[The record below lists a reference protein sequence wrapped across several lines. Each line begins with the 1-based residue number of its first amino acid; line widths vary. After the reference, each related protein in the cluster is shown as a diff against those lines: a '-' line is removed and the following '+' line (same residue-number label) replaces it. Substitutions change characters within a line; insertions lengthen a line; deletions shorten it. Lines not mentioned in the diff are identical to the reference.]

1 MTRRIDRP
9 STTLGAGAGAALVRP
24 FPGAVPGTSPAG
36 LGTRR
41 ASLLNR
47 VLDRLACWQGR
58 ARMRRALGE
67 LDDRMLRD
75 VGLSRLDVRAE
86 TAKPFWRV

>member
-1 MTRRIDRP
+1 MTRRIDSP
-9 STTLGAGAGAALVRP
+9 SATLNAGAAVVRP

-36 LGTRR
+36 GGARRSPLLG
-41 ASLLNR
+41 R

-75 VGLSRLDVRAE
+75 VGLTRLDVRAE
-86 TAKPFWRV
+86 AAKPFWRV